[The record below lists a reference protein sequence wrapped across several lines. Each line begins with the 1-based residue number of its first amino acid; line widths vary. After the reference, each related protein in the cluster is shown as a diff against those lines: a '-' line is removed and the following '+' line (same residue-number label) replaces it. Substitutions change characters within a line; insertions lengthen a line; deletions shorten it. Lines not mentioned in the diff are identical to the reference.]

1 MNTGVSIVSH
11 DHLTSV
17 DRIVEKVV
25 TYAEKQLPKEKI
37 ALIIKFIRL
46 YYAHVAL
53 EDIKERSISDLY
65 GAVMSHWE
73 LMLYRKPNEVKI
85 RVFNPQLDR
94 DGWQSTHTIIQVVT
108 QDMPFLVDSIHMEIN
123 RLGLTTH
130 LMIHI
135 GGIKVCRNKKN
146 QVDDVLAY
154 HVQHHKESTL
164 EAPISMEID
173 RQTDPKVLADIQRN
187 IRRVLRDV
195 RVAVEDWGLM
205 RERVQEALSE
215 LDPAKMVQDPEQIKE
230 TKAFLNWLMD
240 NHFTFLG
247 FRDYELVGEGKEQA
261 LRLIPESGLGVLHD
275 HTHSKMLRQ
284 YADLPKAA
292 RKMALST
299 EQILILSKTNT
310 LSTVHRP
317 AYTDYIGVKRF
328 NEKGELIGERRFI
341 GLYTSDVYR
350 SDPRVIP
357 IIRHKVESV
366 LKRSQLPAKSHS
378 GKDLLHILATL
389 PSDDLFHATVDE
401 LFHWTMGILHLQERR
416 RIRLFVRKDAYGRF
430 MSCLVYVPRDYF
442 TTDLVMRMQ
451 DILMKAFHGLDV
463 SFTTYFSE
471 SILARIHFVIRIN
484 PRRALEYDVKEL
496 EEKLAKVGVSWEDE
510 FYKHALDYFGE
521 ERGNDI
527 FNRYRHAFSSAYRE
541 EFQAQQAVYDVAH
554 IEKLSERTQL
564 GMSIYRPRGAARD
577 VIRFKLFHPD
587 FTVPLSDA
595 LPMLENMGL
604 RVVGEQPYELT
615 FQDGRKVW
623 INDFLMTYAREPE
636 FEIETVK
643 TIFQE
648 AYEKIWFGAAED
660 DGLNRLVLEAQ
671 LTWREIAVFRAYM
684 KYFRQVGFTFSEGYI
699 TDALV
704 DNPKVARLLIELF
717 KCYFD
722 PERATTS
729 KEKAQD
735 IEQIIQKGLD
745 EVAGLDEDRILRRY
759 LALIHATLRTNYFQ
773 RDEKRNPKPYLSF
786 KLDSSKIPDMPLPLP
801 KYEIFVYS
809 PRFEGVHLRGA
820 AVARGGIRWSDRRED
835 YRTEVLGLMKAQQVK
850 NAVIVPAGAKGGFFP
865 KRLPSEGS
873 REEILQE
880 GLFCYRNFI
889 RGLLDLTDNLE
900 NGEIVSPKNTVCYDG
915 PDPYLVVAADK
926 GTATFSDVANSIA
939 IEKNYWMGDAFAS
952 GGSTGYDHKKM
963 GITARGAWVAAKRH
977 FQDLGTNLDEAE
989 ITVVGIGDMS
999 GDVFGNGMLIS
1010 RYIKLVAAFDHR
1022 HIFLDPN
1029 PVPALSYEER
1039 LRLFNLP
1046 RSSWNDYDRSLLSAG
1061 GGVYSRAAK
1070 SIQLSPEVKA
1080 LLHSEK
1086 DVMVPNELIRA
1097 ILKAPVDL
1105 IWNGGIG
1112 TYIKSS
1118 EEKNID
1124 VGDRSNDNLR
1134 VNAKDLRARV
1144 ICEGGNL
1151 GVTQLARIEYEL
1163 NGGKINTDFIDNSAG
1178 VDCSDHEV
1186 NIKILLNQI
1195 VANGSMTEKDR
1206 NRLLASM
1213 TDEVAQLVLHDNYF
1227 QNKALSLASH
1237 LALRDMGLNMR
1248 FLDALE
1254 QEGKINRALE
1264 FLPDDKALL
1273 ERRAL
1278 GLGLTR
1284 PELSVLFAYSK
1295 IILKAQI
1302 KTSVVVEDPYLSR
1315 YVAYA
1320 FPTPLRTRFREQ
1332 MKEHYLA
1339 KEIIATQLSNRLVSI
1354 MGITFIYQ
1362 MQDEMSV
1369 SVPSIM
1375 RAFVAAMKIFQME
1388 KLLADID
1395 ALDYKV
1401 DAEVQYQM
1409 NVEAIRLIRRASRW
1423 LLRHRRG
1430 ELDIASTV
1438 THFGD
1443 YVAAIYFRLPK
1454 LLLGADKEAVDNHQ
1468 NNLIERNVPSEL
1480 ALRIAGTAPLFHAL
1494 NIVEAATTYHEE
1506 VFRVAKIYFMLADRL
1521 DLFWFRER
1529 INAYPVDDQ
1538 WAVLARAAYKG
1549 DLDWIQREL
1558 TVRVLLDTKARSIP
1572 GKVKEW
1578 LAEHDPMIQR
1588 WQTILAAMR
1597 SAEKKDF
1604 AILFVAIREL
1614 FDLASNVAAVNVE

>member
-1 MNTGVSIVSH
+1 MTH
-11 DHLTSV
+11 DYSTSV
-17 DRIVEKVV
+17 EGVIEKIVIH
-25 TYAEKQLPKEKI
+25 AEKNLLKKQV
-37 ALIIKFIRL
+37 ALVTKFIRL

-53 EDIKERSISDLY
+53 EDIKERSVSDLY
-65 GAVMSHWE
+65 GAVISHWE
-73 LMLYRKPNEVKI
+73 LMSHRKPNEVKI
-85 RVFNPQLDR
+85 RVFNPQLDH
-94 DGWQSTHTIIQVVT
+94 DGWQSTHTILQVVI

-123 RLGLTTH
+123 RLNLTTH

-135 GGIKVCRNKKN
+135 GGIKVFRNKKHHVN
-146 QVDDVLAY
+146 DVLAC
-154 HVQHHKESTL
+154 HVQHHKASFL
-164 EAPISMEID
+164 EAPIYMEID

-187 IRRVLRDV
+187 IRRVLKNV
-195 RVAVEDWGLM
+195 RAPVEDWGLM
-205 RERVQEALSE
+205 RERLQETISE
-215 LDPAKMVQDPEQIKE
+215 LDTSKMIQDLEEIKE
-230 TKAFLNWLMD
+230 TKAFLHWLVD
-240 NHFTFLG
+240 NNFTFLG
-247 FRDYELVGEGKEQA
+247 FRDYEMVGEHKEKA
-261 LRLIPESGLGVLHD
+261 LRLIPDSGLGILRNHA
-275 HTHSKMLRQ
+275 HSKMLRQ

-299 EQILILSKTNT
+299 EKILILSKTNT
-310 LSTVHRP
+310 LSTVHRL
-317 AYTDYIGVKRF
+317 AYTDYVGVKRF
-328 NEKGELIGERRFI
+328 NEKGELVGERRFI

-350 SDPRVIP
+350 SNPRVIP
-357 IIRHKVESV
+357 IIRHKVELV
-366 LKRSQLPAKSHS
+366 LKRSQLPVTSHS
-378 GKDLLHILATL
+378 GKNLFHILATL
-389 PSDDLFHATVDE
+389 PRDDLFHATVDE
-401 LFHWTMGILHLQERR
+401 LYYWAMGILHLQERR
-416 RIRLFVRKDAYGRF
+416 RIRLFIRKDAYGRF
-430 MSCLVYVPRDYF
+430 MSCLVYVPRDNF

-451 DILMKAFHGLDV
+451 TILMKSFHGLDV

-484 PRRALEYDVKEL
+484 PRHALEYDVKEL
-496 EEKLAKVGVSWEDE
+496 EEKLAKVGISWEDE
-510 FYKHALDYFGE
+510 FYRHALDYFGE

-527 FNRYRHAFSSAYRE
+527 FNQYRHAFSSSYRE
-541 EFQAQQAVYDVAH
+541 DFQAKQAVFDVEH
-554 IEKLSERTQL
+554 IEQLSKDYQL
-564 GMSIYRPRGAARD
+564 GMSIYHPRGASRN

-615 FQDGRKVW
+615 FSDGRKVW
-623 INDFLMTYAREPE
+623 INDFLMTYVREPE

-643 TIFQE
+643 TILQE
-648 AYEKIWFGAAED
+648 AYEKIWFGAAEN
-660 DGLNRLVLEAQ
+660 DGLNRLVLEGQ
-671 LTWREIAVFRAYM
+671 LNYREIAVFRAYM

-704 DNPKVARLLIELF
+704 ENPKLARLLIELF

-722 PERATTS
+722 PKRSTVLG
-729 KEKAQD
+729 EKTQN
-735 IEQIIQKGLD
+735 IEQIIQKELN
-745 EVAGLDEDRILRRY
+745 EVVGLDEDRILRRY
-759 LALIHATLRTNYFQ
+759 LALMHATLRTNYFQ
-773 RDEKRNPKPYLSF
+773 LDEQGKPKPYLSF
-786 KLDSSKIPDMPLPLP
+786 KFDSSKIPDMPLPLP

-809 PRFEGVHLRGA
+809 PRFEGVHLRGS

-835 YRTEVLGLMKAQQVK
+835 YRTEILGLMKAQQVK
-850 NAVIVPAGAKGGFFP
+850 NAIIVPAGAKGGFYP
-865 KRLPSEGS
+865 KQLPSEGS

-880 GLFCYRNFI
+880 GLYCYRNFI
-889 RGLLDLTDNLE
+889 RGLLDLTDNIE
-900 NGEIVSPKNTVCYDG
+900 NGEIVFSQNTVCYDG

-926 GTATFSDVANSIA
+926 GTSTFSDVANSIA
-939 IEKNYWMGDAFAS
+939 IEKNYWMWDAFAS

-963 GITARGAWVAAKRH
+963 GITAYGAWVAAKRH
-977 FQDLGTNLDEAE
+977 FQDLGNNLDGAE
-989 ITVVGIGDMS
+989 IIVVGIGDMS

-1029 PVPALSYEER
+1029 PIPLLSYEER
-1039 LRLFNLP
+1039 LRLFHLP
-1046 RSSWNDYDRSLLSAG
+1046 RSSWHDYNRTLLSAG
-1061 GGVYSRAAK
+1061 GGIYSRSAK
-1070 SIQLSPEVKA
+1070 SIRLSPEVKT
-1080 LLHSEK
+1080 LLWVEE
-1086 DVMVPNELIRA
+1086 DVMVPNELIRS

-1118 EEKNID
+1118 EEKNSE

-1134 VNAKDLRARV
+1134 VNAKEVRARV

-1151 GVTQLARIEYEL
+1151 GVTQLGRIEYEL

-1178 VDCSDHEV
+1178 VNCSDHEV
-1186 NIKILLNQI
+1186 NIKILLNRI
-1195 VANGSMTEKDR
+1195 VANGEMTEMAR
-1206 NRLLASM
+1206 NHLLASM
-1213 TDEVAQLVLHDNYF
+1213 TDEVAQLVLQDNYF
-1227 QNKALSLASH
+1227 QNKALSLASY
-1237 LALRDMGLNMR
+1237 LAVRDMGLNMR
-1248 FLDALE
+1248 FLDALG
-1254 QEGKINRALE
+1254 QEKKINRALE
-1264 FLPDDKALL
+1264 FLPDDKTLI

-1278 GLGLTR
+1278 GVGLTR
-1284 PELSVLFAYSK
+1284 PELSILFAYSK

-1302 KTSVVVEDPYLSR
+1302 KKSVVVEDPYLSR
-1315 YVAYA
+1315 YVTDA
-1320 FPTPLRTRFREQ
+1320 FPTPLCERFEEQ

-1388 KLLADID
+1388 KLLAAID

-1401 DAEVQYQM
+1401 DTEVQYQI
-1409 NVEAIRLIRRASRW
+1409 NVEAIRLIRRAARW

-1430 ELDIASTV
+1430 EWDIASTV
-1438 THFGD
+1438 AHFGEH
-1443 YVAAIYFRLPK
+1443 VAAIYSRLPK

-1468 NNLIERNVPSEL
+1468 KHLIEQNVPSDL
-1480 ALRIAGTAPLFHAL
+1480 SLQISGTAPLLHAL

-1506 VFRVAKIYFMLADRL
+1506 VFRVAKIYFMLVDRL

-1529 INAYPVDDQ
+1529 INTYPVDDR

-1558 TVRVLLDTKARSIP
+1558 TVRVLLDTQARSIP
-1572 GKVKEW
+1572 GKIKEW
-1578 LAEHDPMIQR
+1578 LTEHDPMIQR

-1597 SAEKKDF
+1597 SWSAEKKDF

-1614 FDLASNVAAVNVE
+1614 FDLASNAGSRCLNVNG

>member
-1 MNTGVSIVSH
+1 MTN
-11 DHLTSV
+11 DRLASV
-17 DRIVEKVV
+17 GRIIEKVV
-25 TYAEKQLPKEKI
+25 VYAEKQLSKEKI
-37 ALIIKFIRL
+37 ILVTKFIQL
-46 YYAHVAL
+46 YYAYVAL
-53 EDIKERSISDLY
+53 EDIKERSVFNLY
-65 GAVMSHWE
+65 GAAMSHWE
-73 LMLYRKPNEVKI
+73 LMLHRKLNKFKI

-94 DGWQSTHTIIQVVT
+94 DGWQSTHTIIQVIS
-108 QDMPFLVDSIHMEIN
+108 QDMPFLVDSIRMEIN

-135 GGIKVCRNKKN
+135 GGVRVFRNEKHHVYN
-146 QVDDVLAY
+146 LLPY
-154 HVQHHKESTL
+154 HIYHKDSML

-173 RQTDPKVLADIQRN
+173 RQADPKVLGNIQRN
-187 IRRVLRDV
+187 IRRILQDV
-195 RVAVEDWGLM
+195 RIAVEDWDLM
-205 RERVQEALSE
+205 QERVQEAISE
-215 LDPAKMVQDPEQIKE
+215 LNPDKMTQAQEEIKE
-230 TKAFLNWLMD
+230 SKAFLGWLID

-261 LRLIPESGLGVLHD
+261 LRLIPESGLGVLRN
-275 HTHSKMLRQ
+275 HTYSKMLRQ

-292 RKMALST
+292 REIALSK

-328 NEKGELIGERRFI
+328 NEQGQLIGERRFI
-341 GLYTSDVYR
+341 GLYTADVYR

-357 IIRHKVESV
+357 IIRNKVQSV
-366 LKRSQLPAKSHS
+366 LNRSQLPIKSHS
-378 GKDLLHILATL
+378 GKDLLHILVTL
-389 PSDDLFHATVDE
+389 PRDDLFHAMVDE
-401 LFHWTMGILHLQERR
+401 LFHWAMGILHLQERH

-430 MSCLVYVPRDYF
+430 ISCLVYVPRDNF
-442 TTDLVMRMQ
+442 TTDLVIRMQ
-451 DILMKAFHGLDV
+451 DILIKVFHGLDV
-463 SFTTYFSE
+463 SFKTYFSE

-484 PRRALEYDVKEL
+484 PRCALEYDVKEL
-496 EEKLAKVGVSWEDE
+496 EEKLARMGVSWEDE
-510 FYKHALDYFGE
+510 FYKHVLDYFGE
-521 ERGNDI
+521 ERVNDI
-527 FNRYRHAFSSAYRE
+527 FNRYRHAFSSAYLE
-541 EFQAQQAVYDVAH
+541 EFQAHQAVYDVEH
-554 IEKLSERTQL
+554 IEKLSKENQL
-564 GMSIYRPRGAARD
+564 GMSIYRPCGAARD

-615 FQDGRKVW
+615 FQNGRKVW
-623 INDFLMTYAREPE
+623 INDFLMTYASDPK
-636 FEIETVK
+636 FEIDTVK

-648 AYEKIWFGAAED
+648 AYEKIWFGAVED

-671 LTWREIAVFRAYM
+671 LTWHEISIFRSYM

-704 DNPKVARLLIELF
+704 ENPKVAQLLINLF

-722 PERATTS
+722 PEQAIIS

-735 IEQIIQKGLD
+735 IEKIIKKELD
-745 EVAGLDEDRILRRY
+745 AVAGLDEDRILRRY

-773 RDEKRNPKPYLSF
+773 CDEQGTPKPYLSF
-786 KLDSSKIPDMPLPLP
+786 KLDSSKIPEMPLPLP

-835 YRTEVLGLMKAQQVK
+835 YRTEILGLMKAQQVK
-850 NAVIVPAGAKGGFFP
+850 NAVIVPAGAKGGFFS
-865 KRLPSEGS
+865 KCLPSDSG
-873 REEILQE
+873 REEIIQE
-880 GLFCYRNFI
+880 GLFCYQNFI

-900 NGEIVSPKNTVCYDG
+900 NGEVISPQNTVCYDG
-915 PDPYLVVAADK
+915 SDPYLVIAADK
-926 GTATFSDVANSIA
+926 GTATFSDIANSIA
-939 IEKNYWMGDAFAS
+939 IEKKYWMGDAFAS

-963 GITARGAWVAAKRH
+963 GITAHGTWVAAKRH
-977 FQDLGTNLDEAE
+977 FQDLGINLDVAE

-1029 PVPALSYEER
+1029 PTSLLSYEER
-1039 LRLFNLP
+1039 LRLFNLT
-1046 RSSWNDYDRSLLSAG
+1046 RSSWNDYDRALLSDG
-1061 GGVYSRAAK
+1061 GGIYSRTAK
-1070 SIQLSPEVKA
+1070 FIRLSVEIKE
-1080 LLHSEK
+1080 LLHVEK
-1086 DVMVPNELIRA
+1086 DIIVPNELIRA

-1134 VNAKDLRARV
+1134 VNAKDVRARV

-1151 GVTQLARIEYEL
+1151 GVTQLGRIEYEL
-1163 NGGKINTDFIDNSAG
+1163 NSGKINTDFIDNSAG

-1195 VANGSMTEKDR
+1195 VANSDMTEEQR

-1213 TDEVAQLVLHDNYF
+1213 TNEVAQLVLNNNYF
-1227 QNKALSLASH
+1227 QNKVLSLALY
-1237 LALRDMGLNMR
+1237 LAVRDMGLNMR
-1248 FLDALE
+1248 FLNALE
-1254 QEGKINRALE
+1254 QDGNINRALE
-1264 FLPDDKALL
+1264 FLPDDKTLL

-1278 GLGLTR
+1278 GFGLTR
-1284 PELSVLFAYSK
+1284 PELSILFAYSK
-1295 IILKAQI
+1295 IILKTQI

-1320 FPTPLRTRFREQ
+1320 FPTPLRERFKKQ

-1362 MQDEMSV
+1362 MRDEMSV
-1369 SVPSIM
+1369 SVPSIV
-1375 RAFVAAMKIFQME
+1375 RAFVATIKIFQME
-1388 KLLADID
+1388 QLLSDID

-1401 DAEVQYQM
+1401 DANIQYQM

-1423 LLRHRRG
+1423 LLSHRRG
-1430 ELDIASTV
+1430 KLDIASTV
-1438 THFGD
+1438 AHFGEH
-1443 YVAAIYFRLPK
+1443 VSAIYYRLPK
-1454 LLLGADKEAVDNHQ
+1454 LLLGADKKAVDNHQ
-1468 NNLIERNVPSEL
+1468 KSLIAQNVPPEL
-1480 ALRIAGTAPLFHAL
+1480 AFRISGTAPLFHAL

-1506 VFRVAKIYFMLADRL
+1506 VFRVAKIYFMLVDRL

-1538 WAVLARAAYKG
+1538 WAVLARAAYKS

-1558 TVRVLLDTKARSIP
+1558 TVRVLLDTEARSIP

-1578 LAEHDPMIQR
+1578 LTEHDFMIQR

-1614 FDLASNVAAVNVE
+1614 FDLGSNARACQRGVIDNK